1 MRHGLTAIEAERAMR
16 KRNYFGSMLVE
27 SGEADALVS
36 GLTRNYPTVIRPA
49 LQVIGKADVSVYK

>member
-36 GLTRNYPTVIRPA
+36 GLTRNYPNV
-49 LQVIGKADVSVYK
+49 